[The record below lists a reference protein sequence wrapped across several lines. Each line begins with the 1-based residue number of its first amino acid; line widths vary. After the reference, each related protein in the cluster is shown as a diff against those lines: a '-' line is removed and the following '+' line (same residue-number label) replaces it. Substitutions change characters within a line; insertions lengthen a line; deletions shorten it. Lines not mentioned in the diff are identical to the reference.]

1 MGHQIEHPPGAAALS
16 SSMRDIGYS
25 LDTAIA
31 DLIDNSISACA
42 DMIQV
47 HFREIDGEYAIA
59 VVDNG
64 TGMDESHLKQAMRF
78 GSAVK
83 DNQRK
88 LNDLGKFGLGLKTA
102 TFSQCRMLTVV
113 SRLDGITV
121 AATQDL
127 DEIDRTDKWLLTI
140 HNETEIAKIPLLDC
154 LPKTG
159 TLVLWRKLDR
169 LGSKFGKKMDNA
181 VIAEIAALEHH
192 LSLVFHRFIDG
203 EATGKK
209 LNIEINGKPVGYFDP
224 FCRHHQATQHFAPA
238 YVKIAGSRVE
248 ITPFVLP
255 HYTKLT
261 KGEFSFYN
269 KIYNFYDNQGIYVYR
284 NKRLLIWGT
293 WLSVANRSEVTK
305 LARIQVDFSSGQ
317 DDYWV
322 IDIKKSKAKP
332 HEDVRAQLKRI
343 LPGVLESSS
352 RIFKGRG
359 QVIAAINPDKSHPIW
374 ERRAASGKVFF
385 DLNRNHPLLQK
396 ALTALDNTEWHLL
409 KNYLDAVVRQ
419 LPVELI
425 YSEFSSNPDSF
436 ESDAESDDVL
446 LSKLKELYKA
456 VCIESECGWN
466 DFLSMVHVIPGL
478 SGRDDLIGKISKEVR
493 NA

>member
-42 DMIQV
+42 DMVHV
-47 HFREIDGEYAIA
+47 HFREIDGEYIIA

-64 TGMDESHLKQAMRF
+64 TGMDEVSLKQAMRF

-83 DNQRK
+83 YSQRK
-88 LNDLGKFGLGLKTA
+88 ANDLGKFGLGLKTA

-113 SRLDGITV
+113 SRKNGKTV

-140 HNETEIAKIPLLDC
+140 HNEMEIAEIPLLDC
-154 LPKTG
+154 LSKTG

-169 LGSKFGKKMDNA
+169 LGGSSGKKIDKA
-181 VIAEIAALEHH
+181 VLAEIAALEHH
-192 LSLVFHRFIDG
+192 LSLVFHRFLDG

-209 LNIEINGKPVGYFDP
+209 LEIEINGKPVEPFDP
-224 FCRHHQATQHFAPA
+224 FCRDHQATQHFVPE
-238 YVKIAGSRVE
+238 YVTIAGARVR

-255 HYTKLT
+255 HYTKLS
-261 KGEFSFYN
+261 KSEFSFYN
-269 KIYNFYDNQGIYVYR
+269 KISNFYDNQGIYVYR

-293 WLSVANRSEVTK
+293 WLSTASRSEIMK
-305 LARIQVDFSSGQ
+305 LARIQVDFSS
-317 DDYWV
+317 DLDASWV

-332 HEDVRAQLKRI
+332 HEDVRERLKRLLPAI
-343 LPGVLESSS
+343 LETSS
-352 RIFKGRG
+352 RIFKKRG
-359 QVIAAINPDKSHPIW
+359 QAITPINPDKGQSIW

-385 DLNRNHPLLQK
+385 DLNRNHPLLQNI
-396 ALTALDNTEWHLL
+396 LTALDGAEQQLF
-409 KNYLDAVVRQ
+409 KNYLDAVARQ

-425 YSEFSSNPDSF
+425 YSEFSSNPNSIDT
-436 ESDAESDDVL
+436 DAESDDIL
-446 LSKLKELYKA
+446 LNKLNELYHA
-456 VCIESECGWN
+456 ACIENKCKWN
-466 DFLSMVHVIPGL
+466 DFLSMVKMIPGL
-478 SGRDDLIGKISKEVR
+478 SGREDLLSKVSKEVK